1 MTDSENYGGSKQESD
16 SGFASYGLLEK
27 AISNGFSVSY
37 EKRGKQGVVCIKIV
51 PSNTGAVID
60 G

>member
-27 AISNGFSVSY
+27 AISNLC
-37 EKRGKQGVVCIKIV
+37 RCAGV
-51 PSNTGAVID
+51 D
-60 G
+60 GQDGGGVQHDPTCGG